1 MRSLAEDIRSRS
13 EEELAELL
21 RRRPDLTRPAPA
33 DLTALAA
40 RAATVAS
47 TTRAVDHLDAT
58 HLAVLEAAALLDGSP
73 RAALDGVAEP
83 VPEGLAELT
92 GLDGPGLAE
101 PVLAL
106 RDAALLWRAP
116 DGLAPT
122 RTVLDVLG
130 PAPAGLG
137 PRAADLRLP
146 LVDPDDVDR
155 LREEAPPAARTVLDR
170 LVDGGPVAT
179 VSSDSQAATAA
190 RWLGEHGLAA
200 VREDADDTARLR
212 VTLPREVALHLRGG
226 TTRRRPDLTVPAE
239 SGPAP
244 DVDTQTAAVVLD
256 LVALLDEVLEHLES
270 ARPRVLRSG
279 GMAVVDLRALA
290 RQTQLDPDDLRFLL
304 DLALGARLLADDEGA
319 EPTWRLTTLVE
330 IWREASTAQR
340 WVDLVVPWT
349 TSLRTT
355 LQIGESAPRAL
366 SDDMVWPPIRGLRAD
381 VLDVLAQGV
390 PAAEVTTALRER
402 RPRRMPQDAQAV
414 VGSVLTEAERL
425 GVTVQGR
432 IGAAATA
439 VVRGASPQAVEILQG
454 DLPEPVD
461 HALVQAD
468 LTAVVPG
475 PPSPSLA
482 TTLRRS
488 ATLESRGGAS
498 IYRFSDASVRQAL
511 DAGLDGEQLLAELAA
526 ISRTPLPQGLEYL
539 VRDVARRHGQLRAGS
554 VGSYLRSDDE
564 AHLDRLLAL
573 RDLSHLQLRRLAPT
587 VLVSPA
593 SAPVLLESL
602 REVGASPV
610 RESSGGVVTAAGAV
624 RRVSPPREVPPPVTV
639 AADPPALVA
648 AMRRGEQAAQARA
661 LVSPTGPPL
670 PPMDPAGVA
679 GVLREAAADRVHVW
693 LGVADAIGDVR
704 RVLLLPEAVEG
715 GRVRGSVEDEQRTY
729 SIHRITGVAVAG

>member
-47 TTRAVDHLDAT
+47 TTRAVDHLDAA
-58 HLAVLEAAALLDGSP
+58 HLGVLEAAALLDTSP
-73 RAALDGVAEP
+73 RTALDGVDEP
-83 VPEGLAELT
+83 VPEALAALT
-92 GLDGPGLAE
+92 GLDGPDLARR
-101 PVLAL
+101 VLAL
-106 RDAALLWRAP
+106 RDAALLWRSP
-116 DGLAPT
+116 EGLAPT

-130 PAPAGLG
+130 PSPAGLG

-146 LVDPDDVDR
+146 AVDPAEVDR
-155 LREEAPPAARTVLDR
+155 LCADAPAAARTVLHR
-170 LVDGGPVAT
+170 LADGGPVAT
-179 VSSDSQAATAA
+179 VSSDSQAATAV
-190 RWLGEHGLAA
+190 RWLADHGLAA

-212 VTLPREVALHLRGG
+212 VTVPREVALHLRGG
-226 TTRRRPDLTVPAE
+226 TLHRRPDEAVPGAA
-239 SGPAP
+239 GPGP

-256 LVALLDEVLEHLES
+256 LVALLDEVLEHVEG

-290 RQTQLDPDDLRFLL
+290 RQTQLDPDDLRLLL
-304 DLALGARLLADDEGA
+304 DLALGARLLADDESA
-319 EPTWRLTTLVE
+319 EPTWRLTTLVDT
-330 IWREASTAQR
+330 WREASTAQR
-340 WVDLVVPWT
+340 WVDLTLPWT

-355 LQIGESAPRAL
+355 LPIGEGAPRAL

-381 VLDVLAQGV
+381 VLDVLADGV
-390 PAAEVTTALRER
+390 PAAAVTAALRER
-402 RPRRMPQDAQAV
+402 RPRRMPQDAPAV
-414 VGSVLTEAERL
+414 VGSVLAEAERL
-425 GVTVQGR
+425 GVTVG
-432 IGAAATA
+432 GHMGTA
-439 VVRGASPQAVEILQG
+439 VTALVRGASPRAVEVLEA

-475 PPSPSLA
+475 PPSPGLA
-482 TTLRRS
+482 AVLRRS

-498 IYRFSDASVRQAL
+498 IYRFGEASVRQAL

-526 ISRTPLPQGLEYL
+526 ASRTPLPQGLEYL

-624 RRVSPPREVPPPVTV
+624 RRVGPPREVPPPVTL
-639 AADPPALVA
+639 AADPPSLVA
-648 AMRRGEQAAQARA
+648 AMRRGEDAARARA

-679 GVLREAAADRVHVW
+679 GVLREAAADRVPVW

-715 GRVRGSVEDEQRTY
+715 GRVRGSVEDEPRTY